1 MLKAIIFDMDGT
13 LFQTDRILE
22 PSLEDT
28 FTWLRSR
35 NQWNAETPIQKFREI
50 MGVPLPKAWELL
62 LPGHSLESRQAAD
75 VYFQTA
81 LVNNIHAGRG
91 ALYPHAVETLR
102 YFSEHNIAVYIAS
115 NGLKA
120 YLQAIVETYRLDR
133 WVTETFSI
141 EQIESLN
148 KADLV
153 KAILKKYAVE
163 AGSAA
168 VVGDRLSDFEAAKAN
183 GLLAVGCK
191 FDFARDDELAHAGI
205 VIEDL
210 AELQRLAGPLAVPAE

>member
-13 LFQTDRILE
+13 LYQTDRILK

-35 NQWNAETPIQKFREI
+35 NQWNAGTPIQKFREI
-50 MGVPLPKAWELL
+50 MGVPLPKAWEIL
-62 LPGHSLESRQAAD
+62 LPGHPLELRQEAD

-81 LVNNIHAGRG
+81 LANNIHAGRG
-91 ALYPHAVETLR
+91 ALYPHAAETLR
-102 YFSEHNIAVYIAS
+102 VLREHNIAVYIAS

-120 YLQAIVETYRLDR
+120 YLQAIVKTYRLDR

-153 KAILKKYAVE
+153 RVIMEKYGVE

-168 VVGDRLSDFEAAKAN
+168 VVGDRLSDFKAAKAN

-191 FDFARDDELAHAGI
+191 FDFARDDELAHADM

-210 AELQRLAGPLAVPAE
+210 AELQRLAGPLAVPAD